1 MVLKVGL
8 CGQSFAWHASRM
20 RRQTDRRVVTI
31 SSRRRRRPSTT
42 SCAWCGWWRNYATWR
57 RGRSRDDSAESSHAK
72 LIGNLALC
80 TYLLPA
86 ALREFVNFKGGNSP
100 EEDAAALTL
109 FCLRRSRNSCGHY
122 AQRRSVCL
130 SSSVPQR
137 RERRANPII
146 KPQLL
151 FSHRQKSIGALLL
164 VRSASS
170 SPPSSILGPQT
181 DLGC

>member
-31 SSRRRRRPSTT
+31 SSRRRPRPSTP
-42 SCAWCGWWRNYATWR
+42 SCAWCGCWRNYATWR

-100 EEDAAALTL
+100 E
-109 FCLRRSRNSCGHY
+109 RRM
-122 AQRRSVCL
+122 RRHWRFFVCDDR
-130 SSSVPQR
+130 VIRADTTR
-137 RERRANPII
+137 REGQFVYHHQCRNDESGEQIQSSNPNYCSVTV
-146 KPQLL
+146 KNQLEH
-151 FSHRQKSIGALLL
+151 F
-164 VRSASS
+164 
-170 SPPSSILGPQT
+170 
-181 DLGC
+181 C